1 MKIFYVCSWGG
12 CGSKL
17 LCRYLKN
24 FGKAIHIH
32 DPNPPN
38 ILEYIGF
45 KNNSWG
51 WCPIDLPDYE
61 EKYKNICNRGLEW
74 FNGIQIFND
83 DENQYFVIFIYRN
96 PVYSIKSRFWAPN
109 HLQNIK
115 SPIVSIDSVCNQKT
129 DLFNIETFYNNYME
143 KKDKNY
149 KIYAI
154 KYEELFD
161 KIEEL
166 DLLFNI
172 NHDKKIKLEERLET
186 DKGEKYINDL
196 THIYSNLISKIDK
209 NKFIEII

>member
-1 MKIFYVCSWGG
+1 MKIFYICSWGG

-32 DPNPPN
+32 DPYPPN
-38 ILEYIGF
+38 KLEYIGF

-74 FNGIQIFND
+74 FNGVPIFND
-83 DENQYFVIFIYRN
+83 DENEYFVIFLYRN

-115 SPIVSIDSVCNQKT
+115 SPTVSIDYVCNQKT

-166 DLLFNI
+166 NKLFHI
-172 NHDKKIKLEERLET
+172 NHDKKIKLEKRLET
-186 DKGEKYINDL
+186 DKGEKYINEL
-196 THIYSNLISKIDK
+196 TNIYSNLISKINK
-209 NKFIEII
+209 NKFIDIV